1 MDDKDKPA
9 VLLQYYLKK
18 LKLSTMLKEY
28 ALVAQLCGQ
37 EGCDYATFLLR
48 LAEKE
53 VLRREQRAAER
64 RIKAAKFPVIKVID

>member
-28 ALVAQLCGQ
+28 ALVAQ
-37 EGCDYATFLLR
+37 
-48 LAEKE
+48 
-53 VLRREQRAAER
+53 
-64 RIKAAKFPVIKVID
+64 AKKTLIMPPFFCAWRKKRC